1 MQALWTALQ
10 GKKTYIIAAFGIASL
25 WVQVWAGTLDQA
37 QAIEGTLGFLGLGA
51 VRHGVSTTK
60 GS

>member
-1 MQALWTALQ
+1 MQAIWTALQ
-10 GKKTYIIAAFGIASL
+10 GKKTYIIAAIGIAGL
-25 WVQVWAGTLDQA
+25 WAQVWQGTLDQNT
-37 QAIEGTLGFLGLGA
+37 AIDGTLGFLGLGA